1 MWLLLPFALTLIILK
16 HVLILTQGCKLT
28 MITLFSAGHGW
39 AFRSCWSSW
48 AEGGYCKINI
58 SFLLSY

>member
-28 MITLFSAGHGW
+28 MMTLVFCRAWMGLQV
-39 AFRSCWSSW
+39 
-48 AEGGYCKINI
+48 
-58 SFLLSY
+58 LLVQLGRRGIL